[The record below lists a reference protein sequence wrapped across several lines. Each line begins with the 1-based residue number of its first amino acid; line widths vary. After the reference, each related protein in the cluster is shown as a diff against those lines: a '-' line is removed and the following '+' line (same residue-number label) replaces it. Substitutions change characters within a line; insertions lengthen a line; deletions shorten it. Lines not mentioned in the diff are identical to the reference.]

1 MSQCWKPRC
10 QVPVWVM
17 QAGEFD
23 TTLTVADDGI
33 AQAVLWPLGTVNV
46 SHASAAAPTPSA
58 AQLLNSPKPEIHHI
72 FQAPGRR
79 PAAAVSMAFTVLSV
93 APLGFL
99 LIYLSKLGANLKVRL
114 CLRL

>member
-1 MSQCWKPRC
+1 MPS
-10 QVPVWVM
+10 PVCVM

-23 TTLTVADDGI
+23 ATLTVADDGI
-33 AQAVLWPLGTVNV
+33 AQAVLWPLGPVNV
-46 SHASAAAPTPSA
+46 SHASAAVPTPA
-58 AQLLNSPKPEIHHI
+58 AQLLNSRKPEIHHI

-99 LIYLSKLGANLKVRL
+99 LIYLSKLGVNLKVRL